1 MGDEEIVFDR
11 NKLKGRIKEVFS
23 TQQNFAKAVGMS
35 ESSVSSRLNNET
47 ELSNKEI
54 RIWAEKLGILEN
66 ILEYFFT
73 LTVQKQERKMNENIF

>member
-1 MGDEEIVFDR
+1 MGEDEIVFDR
-11 NKLKGRIKEVFS
+11 NKLKGKIKEVFS

-54 RIWAEKLGILEN
+54 RVWAEKLGILEN

-73 LTVQKQERKMNENIF
+73 LVVQKQEREIKK